1 MTEHFKMKGEREQT
15 TIRLSIELKERIQKE
30 ADDVGISFNAMVIVL
45 IKKALDEGE
54 VN

>member
-15 TIRLSIELKERIQKE
+15 TIRLPSELKERIQKE
-30 ADDVGISFNAMVIVL
+30 ADSIGISFNAAIIVL

-54 VN
+54 IN